1 MYTHAKGAPAV
12 RSMKSVWLVL
22 LVVLF
27 VGVSAMA
34 QGMPRQILVESL
46 KPGLSLA
53 IDKGCGAVYQHGEL
67 LNITVRSSQNGYLTI
82 FDFMPDGQ
90 AQIIFPNSYYENNFI
105 EGGKEYS
112 IPGDLFPFQFRVAP
126 PDGEELIYAV
136 VTKQPYDLIPGQT
149 YDFSDIFPQLSGSDE
164 VIARSLTRGIQV
176 VPSAAVAMCHFYV
189 GGEPSTAL
197 GDSWGLFIGVDDYDE
212 TRYIGDDG
220 KKYYFPKLRYCVKG
234 AQEIAEK
241 LQPMF
246 PHQRLLM
253 DREVTHDSVQQ
264 AITGWLS
271 QAPEGATVMI
281 YFSGHGSRTP
291 DENNDEIDD
300 YDETLVPWNYG
311 TKQEFIV
318 DDELRRWLSTLRAD
332 RVILIF
338 DSCHSGTMERSVY
351 TSRLVPTGTT
361 RAAEPQL
368 IDGMADDLASTK
380 GSRGTWW
387 KQLVITACR
396 PNESA
401 YESSR
406 LENGAL
412 TYYLLQ
418 AMEGKGDINSDG
430 WVTAQEAY
438 QYAAHMVSLD
448 YPKQHPQLTDNI
460 EEAVRLTPKG

>member
-1 MYTHAKGAPAV
+1 V
-12 RSMKSVWLVL
+12 RSMKNVWLVL
-22 LVVLF
+22 LVLLF

-34 QGMPRQILVESL
+34 QGMPRQLLVESL
-46 KPGLSLA
+46 KPGLSLS

-67 LNITVRSSQNGYLTI
+67 LNITVRSNQSGYLTI
-82 FDFMPDGQ
+82 FDFTPDGK
-90 AQIIFPNSYYENNFI
+90 AQIIFPNSYHKNNFI
-105 EGGKEYS
+105 EGEKEYS
-112 IPGDLFPFQFRVAP
+112 IPGELLPFQFRVAP

-136 VTKQPYDLIPGQT
+136 VAQQPYDLIPGQT
-149 YDFSDIFPQLSGSDE
+149 YDFSDIFPKLSGSDE
-164 VIARSLTRGIQV
+164 VIARSLKV
-176 VPSAAVAMCHFYV
+176 VPSAAVAMCHFYI
-189 GGEPSTAL
+189 GRGPSTTV
-197 GDSWGLFIGVDDYDE
+197 GDGWGLFIGVDDYDE
-212 TRYIGDDG
+212 TRYTGDDG
-220 KKYYFPKLRYCVKG
+220 KKYYFPKLRYCVRG
-234 AQEIAEK
+234 AQEIAEA

-246 PHQRLLM
+246 PHQQLLM

-271 QAPEGATVMI
+271 QAPAGATVMI

-300 YDETLVPWNYG
+300 YDETIVPWNYG
-311 TKQEFIV
+311 TKKEFIV
-318 DDELRRWLSTLRAD
+318 DDELRRWLSLLNSD
-332 RVILIF
+332 RVLLIF

-351 TSRLVPTGTT
+351 TSRLVTTGTT
-361 RAAEPQL
+361 REVEPQL
-368 IDGMADDLASTK
+368 VDGMADDLASTK

-401 YESSR
+401 YESSA

-412 TYYLLQ
+412 TYYLLK
-418 AMEGKGDINSDG
+418 AMEGKGDINGDG

-438 QYAAHMVSLD
+438 KYAAEMVSLD

-460 EEAVRLTPKG
+460 EEAVRLTKAE